1 MTDSGLQSTELAE
14 IQRRLLLVKIGVLI
28 IVGLLVVRL
37 WQLQVRDG
45 AYYRNLS
52 YNNRTR
58 SVVLHPIRGL
68 IYDRNG
74 ILLANSVPSFNL
86 YVQLN
91 DVPNREALIGKL
103 IEFLALDESE
113 LNKKIQAK
121 GRETLVRLKGG
132 LSLKEATIVESH
144 RLDLP
149 GVVIRPEFERN
160 NPQGSYA
167 AHVLG
172 YVGVVSEEQLA
183 GEEFQGLSPGSIIG
197 QDGVERIYDKTLRGR
212 AGSKLIEVDALGH
225 EKRMISVDKP
235 QAGNDVR
242 LTIDFRL
249 QKLAEDL
256 LGEEA
261 GAIAALEPQTG
272 EILALASRPGFA
284 PNALSRGLSS
294 NEWNAI
300 LQDTSHPLMNR
311 AIQGQYPPGSTFKII
326 VATAALETNAIDLT
340 DTLQCG
346 GEFRLGKRIF
356 RDWKADGHGAVNLR
370 KATADSCDVYFYRL
384 GHRMG
389 METIAAYA
397 KQFGLGAR
405 TGVDLPSEGTGF
417 IPSPEWKRQTRGE
430 PWYPG
435 ETVHA
440 SIGQGYVTVT
450 PLQMAKVIAT
460 IANNGILPQPHVVR
474 GARRSARES
483 IEKRTPTQARPFM
496 LQPRQLKGIQ
506 SALEAVV
513 IEGTAQRAQSS
524 MVKIAGKTGTAQ
536 VVSLRRDSEEE
547 TPRQFRDHAWFVAYA
562 PLENPSIAVAVLLE
576 HMGHGGSAAAPLA
589 KELIEAYL
597 SYGVDGGQ
605 KTRSSLVLPSHKVMK
620 KEKRLYG

>member
-1 MTDSGLQSTELAE
+1 MIDSGLQSTEFAE
-14 IQRRLLLVKIGVLI
+14 IQRRLLLIKIGVLI

-45 AYYRNLS
+45 AHYRNLS
-52 YNNRTR
+52 HDNRTR
-58 SVVLHPIRGL
+58 SVLLHPVRGL

-74 ILLANSVPSFNL
+74 ILLANNVPSFNL

-103 IEFLALDESE
+103 IEFLSLDERE

-121 GRETLVRLKGG
+121 GRRTLVRLKEG
-132 LSLKEATIVESH
+132 LSLKEAAIVESH

-149 GVVIRPEFERN
+149 GVVIRPEFQRN
-160 NPQGSYA
+160 NPQGPYA

-172 YVGVVSEEQLA
+172 YVGIVSEEQLA
-183 GEEFQGLSPGSIIG
+183 REAFQGLSLGSFIG
-197 QDGVERIYDKTLRGR
+197 QYGVERIYDKALRGR
-212 AGSKLIEVDALGH
+212 AGRKLIEVDALGH

-235 QAGNDVR
+235 QAGNDVH

-261 GAIAALEPQTG
+261 GAIAALDPQTG
-272 EILALASRPGFA
+272 EMLALASRPSFD
-284 PNALSRGLSS
+284 PNALSRGLRS
-294 NEWNAI
+294 NEWNKI
-300 LQDTSHPLMNR
+300 LQDTRHPLTNR

-326 VATAALETNAIDLT
+326 IATAALETNTIDLT
-340 DTLQCG
+340 DTLHCG
-346 GEFRLGKRIF
+346 GGFQLGKRTF
-356 RDWKADGHGAVNLR
+356 RDWKAEGHGAVNLH
-370 KATADSCDVYFYRL
+370 KALADSCDVYFYRV
-384 GHRMG
+384 GHRLG

-405 TGVDLPSEGTGF
+405 TGIDLPSEGTGF
-417 IPSPEWKRQTRGE
+417 LPSPEWKRQTRGE

-435 ETVHA
+435 ETISA

-460 IANNGILPQPHVVR
+460 IGNNGIPSQPHVVR
-474 GARRSARES
+474 GVRGREREW
-483 IEKRTPTQARPFM
+483 IEQWTPTEAPPLTLPPHQLEGMQA
-496 LQPRQLKGIQ
+496 
-506 SALEAVV
+506 ALAAVV
-513 IEGTAQRAQSS
+513 TEGTAQQAQSS
-524 MVKIAGKTGTAQ
+524 MVRIAGKTGTAQ
-536 VVSLRRDSEEE
+536 VVSLRADSEEDV
-547 TPRQFRDHAWFVAYA
+547 PKKFRDHAWFVAYA

-576 HMGHGGSAAAPLA
+576 HMGHGGSVAAPLA

-597 SYGVDGGQ
+597 SYGVDGE
-605 KTRSSLVLPSHKVMK
+605 KSTRASRALPSHKMMK
-620 KEKRLYG
+620 KGKRLHG